1 MKPATETTI
10 TRIAADS
17 EIFARRLVLIQAVCH
32 REPCETTQNAA
43 RLRCRPAKEDTVTK
57 LSHYTIGRGV
67 IRVANDLVA
76 TVPDLSEKLAIV
88 TGANSGLGFGLARRL
103 SAAGAEVVMA
113 IRNRAKG
120 EAAIEKIRATVP
132 EAKLTIKSLD
142 LSSLSAVAAL
152 GEQLNAEGR
161 PIDILINNAGVMTPP
176 KRDTT
181 ADGFELQFGSNHL
194 GHFALTAHLLPL
206 LRAAKGPRVVS
217 LSSLAARRGSI
228 HFDDLQFEKSYAPMS
243 AYGQSKLAVL
253 MFALEL
259 DRRSRA
265 GGWGIMSNAAHP
277 GLTKTN
283 LQISGPSRGREK
295 PALMERLYTTSWRW
309 APFLWQ
315 EIDEGILPALY
326 AAATPQAEGGVFYG
340 PRGFYEAAGGGVAPA
355 KVPANAGNENDRT
368 RLWELSEQLTG
379 VSYPKPS

>member
-1 MKPATETTI
+1 MAP
-10 TRIAADS
+10 
-17 EIFARRLVLIQAVCH
+17 
-32 REPCETTQNAA
+32 
-43 RLRCRPAKEDTVTK
+43 
-57 LSHYTIGRGV
+57 
-67 IRVANDLVA
+67 DLVA
-76 TVPDLSEKLAIV
+76 NVPDLTGKLAVV
-88 TGANSGLGFGLARRL
+88 TGSNSGLGFGVVRRI
-103 SAAGAEVVMA
+103 SAARAAVVMA

-120 EAAIEKIRATVP
+120 EAAIDEIHATVP
-132 EAKLTIKSLD
+132 DARLTIKPLD
-142 LSSLSAVAAL
+142 LSSLANVAAL
-152 GEQLNAEGR
+152 GAQLNAEGR

-206 LRAAKGPRVVS
+206 LRAANGARVVS
-217 LSSLAARRGSI
+217 LSSLAARQSGKI
-228 HFDDLQFEKSYAPMS
+228 HFDDPQFEKSYAAMA

-265 GGWGIMSNAAHP
+265 AGWNIVSNAAHP

-283 LQISGPSRGREK
+283 LQLSGPSHGREK
-295 PALMERLYTTSWRW
+295 PALMARLYQASWRFT
-309 APFLWQ
+309 PFLWQ

-326 AAATPQAEGGVFYG
+326 AAATPHAEGGAFYG
-340 PRGFYEAAGGGVAPA
+340 PRGFYEAAGGGVRPA
-355 KVPANAGNENDRT
+355 KIPSPARNQDDSR

-379 VSYPKPS
+379 VVYPSPS

>member
-1 MKPATETTI
+1 M
-10 TRIAADS
+10 
-17 EIFARRLVLIQAVCH
+17 
-32 REPCETTQNAA
+32 
-43 RLRCRPAKEDTVTK
+43 
-57 LSHYTIGRGV
+57 
-67 IRVANDLVA
+67 ANDLVA
-76 TVPDLSEKLAIV
+76 TVPDLSGKLVII

-103 SAAGAEVVMA
+103 SAAGADVVMA

-120 EAAIEKIRATVP
+120 EKAIEEIRATVP
-132 EAKLTIKSLD
+132 DAKLTIKSLD
-142 LSSLSAVAAL
+142 LSSLAAVAAL

-176 KRDTT
+176 ERDTT

-194 GHFALTAHLLPL
+194 GHFALTAHVLPL
-206 LRAAKGPRVVS
+206 LRAAKGARVVS
-217 LSSLAARRGSI
+217 LSSLAARMNARI
-228 HFDDLQFEKSYAPMS
+228 HFDDPQFEKSYASMS

-265 GGWGIMSNAAHP
+265 AGWDIVSTAAHP

-283 LQISGPSRGREK
+283 LQVAGPSHGREK
-295 PALMERLYTTSWRW
+295 PALMERFYKASWRW
-309 APFLWQ
+309 TPFLWQ

-326 AAATPQAEGGVFYG
+326 AAAAPHAEGGTFYG

-355 KVPANAGNENDRT
+355 KVPARAGNEDDCR

-379 VSYPKPS
+379 LSYPTPN